1 MVYTGLV
8 VEAKA
13 HDGIGE
19 GEGGI
24 RRRWMGTPVVLEW
37 GIPYGSTAGRV
48 VAAGCDSGGGSGGGT
63 LAR

>member
-13 HDGIGE
+13 HDGIDE
-19 GEGGI
+19 GEGDI

-37 GIPYGSTAGRV
+37 GIPYGSTASRV
-48 VAAGCDSGGGSGGGT
+48 DTAGCGGGGDNDGGT